1 MKKVIVDTNFWEVFP
16 EATIE
21 ILSVNGIDN
30 HVTKESEE
38 TYHQLLNEAAKEA
51 RNYLTE
57 ETFSQ
62 NEVIAQWRQAFTTF
76 KTKKGA
82 RTAVLGT
89 GKPEPRHL
97 WLAAGLP
104 ESDPAVPDRHPGL
117 YRFVFRLVRYL
128 VAERWL
134 L

>member
-1 MKKVIVDTNFWEVFP
+1 MDTNFWEVFP

-62 NEVIAQWRQAFTTF
+62 KRS
-76 KTKKGA
+76 
-82 RTAVLGT
+82 
-89 GKPEPRHL
+89 HC
-97 WLAAGLP
+97 
-104 ESDPAVPDRHPGL
+104 S
-117 YRFVFRLVRYL
+117 
-128 VAERWL
+128 VASGIYHIQD
-134 L
+134 

>member
-62 NEVIAQWRQAFTTF
+62 N
-76 KTKKGA
+76 
-82 RTAVLGT
+82 
-89 GKPEPRHL
+89 
-97 WLAAGLP
+97 
-104 ESDPAVPDRHPGL
+104 
-117 YRFVFRLVRYL
+117 
-128 VAERWL
+128 
-134 L
+134 

>member
-1 MKKVIVDTNFWEVFP
+1 MDTNFWEVFP

-38 TYHQLLNEAAKEA
+38 KYHQLLNEAAKEA

-76 KTKKGA
+76 KTKKVH
-82 RTAVLGT
+82 VLLL
-89 GKPEPRHL
+89 K
-97 WLAAGLP
+97 
-104 ESDPAVPDRHPGL
+104 L
-117 YRFVFRLVRYL
+117 Y
-128 VAERWL
+128 
-134 L
+134 